1 MTARRPFHSKTLTNM
16 TEQVALHKST
26 ARLLHRLEE
35 LKRESANL
43 FNKRDEMLTY
53 EYPRL
58 YSLYLTE
65 IGQLKYEEFSLQTEV
80 KILSLRLSLIQA
92 YINSNKAP
100 DFEAIE
106 EQIRIEKENYQKILE
121 EKMADIKAAKEYM
134 AAPLMTPEESRE
146 MKAIYV
152 LLVKKLHPDINPNQP
167 ERHTELFLKA
177 VAAYKTQ
184 DLATLRQIL
193 LMVDTDSVEDLP
205 ADTLEDQIEK
215 LEKTVESIRQRIAEL
230 EASFPFDLRDKI
242 YNKEWVAEQ
251 QNLLKESINALT
263 VKKQSLEQILMA
275 YRSWKPESLS

>member
-1 MTARRPFHSKTLTNM
+1 MTQEVSIH
-16 TEQVALHKST
+16 QST

-53 EYPRL
+53 EYPHL

-65 IGQLKYEEFSLQTEV
+65 IGQLKYEEFALQTDV
-80 KILSLRLSLIQA
+80 KILSLRLSLVQA
-92 YINSNKAP
+92 YINRNKTP

-106 EQIRIEKENYQKILE
+106 EQVRLEKENYQTILE

-167 ERHTELFLKA
+167 ERHRELFLKS

-193 LMVDTDSVEDLP
+193 LMVDTDSVEELP
-205 ADTLEDQIEK
+205 ADTLQDQIEK
-215 LEKTVESIRQRIAEL
+215 LEKTVESIKQRIAEL
-230 EASFPFDLRDKI
+230 ESSFPFDLREKI
-242 YNKEWVAEQ
+242 YDNAWVADQ
-251 QNLLKESINALT
+251 QNLLKESIKALT
-263 VKKQSLEQILMA
+263 EKKQSLEQILMA
-275 YRSWKPESLS
+275 YRSWKQESLS